1 MSAPGSV
8 ELRCYRCGTEL
19 AALTPPLSRRDT
31 CPGCRA
37 DLRVCLMCTAYDATA
52 VRQCTEDDAE
62 DVHDKSRANYCDY
75 FVPNP
80 AAYTPGKMTAQD
92 RAEAAL
98 AALFDGAGDAAAA
111 AADSDDSAA
120 LRDAESLFKS

>member
-1 MSAPGSV
+1 MSATGAV

-31 CPGCRA
+31 CPSCRV
-37 DLRVCLMCTAYDATA
+37 DLRVCLMCTSFDAAA

-62 DVHDKSRANYCDY
+62 DVHDKGRANYCDY

-80 AAYTPGKMTAQD
+80 DAYSPGKMTAQD

-98 AALFDGAGDAAAA
+98 AALFDGAGDSPATAAG
-111 AADSDDSAA
+111 SDDSAA